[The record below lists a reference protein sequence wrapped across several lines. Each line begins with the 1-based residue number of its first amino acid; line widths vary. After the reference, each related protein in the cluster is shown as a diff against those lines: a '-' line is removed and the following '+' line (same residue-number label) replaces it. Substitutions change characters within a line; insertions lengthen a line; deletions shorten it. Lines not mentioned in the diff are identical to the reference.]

1 MSVQVRLFAAVR
13 EAAGAAETTAE
24 AGPLPAVL
32 TELRERYGE
41 RFATRLAV
49 CSVLVDGTAFP
60 ADATVEVPDGAEIAI
75 LPPFSGGCLHLR
87 P

>member
-13 EAAGAAETTAE
+13 EAAGTDETTVE

-32 TELRERYGE
+32 AELRDRYGE

-49 CSVLVDGTAFP
+49 CSVLVDGSAVP
-60 ADATVEVPDGAEIAI
+60 IDATVEVPDGAEVAV
-75 LPPFSGGCLHLR
+75 LPPFSGGSLHLR
-87 P
+87 A